1 MNLYALFQQHPIICT
16 DSRNCPEGSLF
27 FALRGENFNAN
38 DFAKKALDN
47 GCAFAIVDDPE
58 YVLDERY
65 ILVDNVLSALQQLAK
80 QHRQQLKTTVIGI
93 TGTNGKTTTKELIA
107 AVLSGKYNTLYTQGN
122 LNNHIGVPLTLLKI
136 KPEHEIA
143 IIEMGANHPGE
154 IKTLAEIACPD
165 YGIITNVGK
174 AHLEGFGSFEGVKKT
189 KAELYDYIFDQGEAI
204 FINSDNKHL
213 TEMAIK
219 AGFDMKNR
227 VHTYSLDSENTL
239 CPVYGSVCA
248 GAPFLNMKCTLRN
261 SPDFDIH
268 TKLIGSYNAENVLA
282 AVAIGDFFGVAAETI
297 KKGLENYTPQNNRSQ
312 LTVTDRN
319 KLVVDAYNANPTSM
333 RAALL
338 NFGEMDVEHKVVI
351 LGDMLELGDQS
362 DEEHQNIVRLIGQ
375 FAFEKVILV
384 GPQFKKTQHNFES
397 YENIADLKNNTALLH
412 GLKNCYVLIKGS
424 RGIQLE
430 QLLSAL

>member
-1 MNLYALFQQHPIICT
+1 M
-16 DSRNCPEGSLF
+16 S
-27 FALRGENFNAN
+27 
-38 DFAKKALDN
+38 
-47 GCAFAIVDDPE
+47 
-58 YVLDERY
+58 
-65 ILVDNVLSALQQLAK
+65 
-80 QHRQQLKTTVIGI
+80 
-93 TGTNGKTTTKELIA
+93 
-107 AVLSGKYNTLYTQGN
+107 
-122 LNNHIGVPLTLLKI
+122 
-136 KPEHEIA
+136 
-143 IIEMGANHPGE
+143 
-154 IKTLAEIACPD
+154 
-165 YGIITNVGK
+165 
-174 AHLEGFGSFEGVKKT
+174 
-189 KAELYDYIFDQGEAI
+189 
-204 FINSDNKHL
+204 
-213 TEMAIK
+213 
-219 AGFDMKNR
+219 
-227 VHTYSLDSENTL
+227 
-239 CPVYGSVCA
+239 A
-248 GAPFLNMKCTLRN
+248 GAPFLNMTCTLGN

-297 KKGLENYTPQNNRSQ
+297 KQGLENYTPQNNRSQ